1 MSNLAERIDCL
12 FRSHAAPSSR
22 EYSYRNVAAALSG
35 QNGLAFSP
43 TYLWQLR
50 TGVKDNPTMRHIEA
64 LARFFGVSPSYFF
77 DDELTELPDSEVRLL
92 ATSQGDTLRPIA
104 MNLLGLSE
112 GSLQAVLRLTCH
124 LRHLEGKSV
133 PTVARVTKGPDDD
146 SNPAP

>member
-1 MSNLAERIDCL
+1 MSTLAERIDCL
-12 FRSHAAPSSR
+12 FRSHAAPRSR
-22 EYSYRNVAAALSG
+22 EYSYRNAASALSG